1 MLISSRI
8 TRIVLLLLLVISTWL
23 IRSIKILY
31 IEFPLNSLSW
41 IWWVTSLLELIL
53 EIIFVLI
60 LLLLN
65 DKILRDYLNFLLLY
79 STLLM
84 ISLTIYYFILSC
96 KKNLL
101 MALLRCLLVW
111 KLNGFNQ
118 IYKDKDEIIF
128 SHNKFSCLSKWS
140 WWWNWN
146 SKQDNS

>member
-128 SHNKFSCLSKWS
+128 SHNKFSCFLYEFK
-140 WWWNWN
+140 NN
-146 SKQDNS
+146 NDNLDF